1 MGDELMNSA
10 VTADKDKDMEN
21 MKALQENTAGSL
33 FLKSATKTTED
44 MMRKLREDP
53 LFQIRREEQAARS
66 SLLANPLVQAKLQK
80 KQDKASKK
88 QDKKMKK
95 AMKKEEKKAK
105 KAMKKE
111 KKAAK
116 KGKKSSSSSSSDSDN
131 KAPAMAPP
139 VSSAPSRNK
148 RDASRSPKRPSK
160 AEQRAADMALGPG
173 ASMSGK
179 RAEYEQLMAERKDKA
194 LASRGAPKRM
204 SEEEKARRLAEM
216 KADADNHEKKKD
228 DRIAAAAE
236 YEKKVAAR
244 EEAMRAQAAQS
255 SGGYLDKVRRDVY
268 VDSGDAGN
276 LADRLKSQRH
286 RRGKDL
292 KDTLE
297 RD

>member
-95 AMKKEEKKAK
+95 AMKKEEKKA
-105 KAMKKE
+105 
-111 KKAAK
+111 AK

-160 AEQRAADMALGPG
+160 A
-173 ASMSGK
+173 
-179 RAEYEQLMAERKDKA
+179 
-194 LASRGAPKRM
+194 
-204 SEEEKARRLAEM
+204 
-216 KADADNHEKKKD
+216 
-228 DRIAAAAE
+228 
-236 YEKKVAAR
+236 
-244 EEAMRAQAAQS
+244 
-255 SGGYLDKVRRDVY
+255 
-268 VDSGDAGN
+268 
-276 LADRLKSQRH
+276 
-286 RRGKDL
+286 
-292 KDTLE
+292 
-297 RD
+297 